1 MQMEEAFQERQQA
14 VKEKREFERMA
25 QSLSDCPKG
34 DKGSNIILCFY
45 LVKIYSANLLI
56 HFYYFYSN
64 ILFL

>member
-34 DKGSNIILCFY
+34 DKGSNIFCVFIWLKFILLTY
-45 LVKIYSANLLI
+45 
-56 HFYYFYSN
+56 
-64 ILFL
+64 